1 MIYQFNSLF
10 QSDFCFLYDE
20 SHKRPNMGVTG
31 IASMIKVVLHEH
43 THTIILLHLRNISWQ
58 LDKSSHLHYYV

>member
-10 QSDFCFLYDE
+10 QSDFCFLCDE

-31 IASMIKVVLHEH
+31 IASMIKVVLHEP
-43 THTIILLHLRNISWQ
+43 LW
-58 LDKSSHLHYYV
+58 YVNDIWYIVKELPCFGMCAKW

>member
-31 IASMIKVVLHEH
+31 IENRYTQQKYNLS
-43 THTIILLHLRNISWQ
+43 
-58 LDKSSHLHYYV
+58 

>member
-31 IASMIKVVLHEH
+31 IASMIKVVLHEPLYKNTILVNS
-43 THTIILLHLRNISWQ
+43 THIQ
-58 LDKSSHLHYYV
+58 

>member
-31 IASMIKVVLHEH
+31 IASMIKVVLDEP
-43 THTIILLHLRNISWQ
+43 LW
-58 LDKSSHLHYYV
+58 